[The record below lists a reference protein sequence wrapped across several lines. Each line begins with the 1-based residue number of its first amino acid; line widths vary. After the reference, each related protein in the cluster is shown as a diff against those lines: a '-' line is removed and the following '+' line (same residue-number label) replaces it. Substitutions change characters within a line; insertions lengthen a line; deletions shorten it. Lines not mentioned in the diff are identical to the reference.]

1 MNPAIL
7 PYVKTKQR
15 IFHERIHY
23 LYQGGLRAVGFNVIN
38 SVLLVGVY
46 WSQLSPTQLL
56 SWLILLTLVS
66 LIRMTYI
73 SKTLAKGWEFSKDQ
87 KQLLLFR
94 AGALTTGTIWG
105 GGFTILSPA
114 LNETYT
120 VLFLFALAG
129 MSSGAFSS
137 MTSDRTSYLMY
148 ILPMLIPAM
157 LATVLQDNLL
167 GYVMTIMLV
176 LFTGMLTISHKLA
189 FKTFIAGFEHRFA
202 HEDLVKELT
211 ISNKALTITNKELE
225 RTKEE
230 LKKLSLYDELT
241 KVPNRR
247 HFTQVLEHE
256 IKRARRDQTPLA
268 AIMIDVDA
276 FKNYNDAYG
285 HAKGDQC
292 LHTIADHLQKSLS
305 RSSDF
310 LARYGGEEFV
320 ALLPNTTQEN
330 ALILA
335 ERMRTSI
342 FNANLVHRENSF
354 GRVTISAGVSC
365 CSPSPD
371 LKSCQSL
378 IETADRSLYQAKE
391 EGRNRVVIHTPG
403 SVTV

>member
-1 MNPAIL
+1 
-7 PYVKTKQR
+7 
-15 IFHERIHY
+15 
-23 LYQGGLRAVGFNVIN
+23 
-38 SVLLVGVY
+38 
-46 WSQLSPTQLL
+46 
-56 SWLILLTLVS
+56 
-66 LIRMTYI
+66 MTYI

-87 KQLLLFR
+87 NQLILFR
-94 AGALTTGTIWG
+94 AGALTTGAIWG

-120 VLFLFALAG
+120 VLFLFTLAG

-137 MTSDRTSYLMY
+137 MASDRTSYFMY
-148 ILPMLIPAM
+148 ILPMLIPAI
-157 LATVLQDNLL
+157 LATVLQDSLL

-176 LFTGMLTISHKLA
+176 LFTGMLAISHKLA
-189 FKTFIAGFEHRFA
+189 VRTFIEGFEHRFA

-211 ISNKALTITNKELE
+211 ISNKTLTITNKELE

-230 LKKLSLYDELT
+230 LKQLSLYDELT
-241 KVPNRR
+241 KVANRR
-247 HFTQVLEHE
+247 YFTQVLELE
-256 IKRARRDQTPLA
+256 INRARREQTPLA
-268 AIMIDVDA
+268 AIMIDVDE
-276 FKNYNDAYG
+276 FKKYNDAYG

-292 LHTIADHLQKSLS
+292 LHTIADHLQRSLL

-342 FNANLVHRENSF
+342 FNANLEHREYSV
-354 GRVTISAGVSC
+354 GRVTVSAGVSC
-365 CSPSPD
+365 CSPNLD

-378 IETADRSLYQAKE
+378 IETADRSLYQAKT
-391 EGRNRVVIHTPG
+391 EGRNRVAVQTPG
-403 SVTV
+403 LVAGSAV